1 MSKSIFDFV
10 ANDNNHNTKVDN
22 VDTKSAEKL
31 VEHYK
36 KYSQEELMEELFKV
50 ANNEKENGTLTKEKL
65 QDIRSNII
73 PYLNDSQIDFL
84 DMLIEKLNV

>member
-10 ANDNNHNTKVDN
+10 SNEDKDINKNEKI
-22 VDTKSAEKL
+22 DTKSAEKL

-36 KYSQEELMEELFKV
+36 NFSQEELMKELFKV
-50 ANNEKENGTLTKEKL
+50 ANSEKENGTLTKEKL
-65 QDIRSNII
+65 QDIRSTIV
-73 PYLNDSQIDFL
+73 PYLNDSQINFL